1 MNLHAI
7 AARAIGAVHPN
18 QELVLVRCLGSV
30 NESGLLLGQFGS
42 CEAVTAQVQSLSG
55 DELKLEHELYEVDI
69 VRKFFFTVTGRP
81 VFAGIKLLEAG
92 SDFLYQ
98 RSTGQ
103 FWRVFNIAE
112 DYYLSGWVQAFAA
125 LQNNPPQGAVIAL
138 VDSGLLSDAEADA
151 LRTKFHIGDHDE
163 EETTEPDSEG
173 GGDGTG
179 DGNDGGGDGTGNA
192 GIGADNAPTTID
204 PEYDSDHTG
213 DAGNAS
219 TAAATR
225 CADFWSY

>member
-18 QELVLVRCLGSV
+18 QELMLIRCLGSV
-30 NESGLLLGQFGS
+30 NGSGLLLGQFGS

-55 DELKLEHELYEVDI
+55 DEPKLEHELYEVDI
-69 VRKFFFTVTGRP
+69 VCKFFFSVTGRP
-81 VFAGIKLLEAG
+81 VIAGIKLLEAG
-92 SDFLYQ
+92 SDFIYQ

-138 VDSGLLSDAEADA
+138 VDSGLLSEAEASA
-151 LRTKFHIGDHDE
+151 LRDKFQIGDNNE
-163 EETTEPDSEG
+163 EDPTEPDS
-173 GGDGTG
+173 GD
-179 DGNDGGGDGTGNA
+179 DGSNNANTSGNTGNSA
-192 GIGADNAPTTID
+192 NYTPTTSNAEHD
-204 PEYDSDHTG
+204 TDYTSDTC
-213 DAGNAS
+213 AAES
-219 TAAATR
+219 ATAIR
-225 CADFWSY
+225 GSNFWSY

>member
-1 MNLHAI
+1 MMNLHAI

-18 QELVLVRCLGSV
+18 QELVLIRCLGSV

-69 VRKFFFTVTGRP
+69 VRKFFFSVTGRP
-81 VFAGIKLLEAG
+81 VIAGIKLLEAG

-103 FWRVFNIAE
+103 FWRIFNIAE

-138 VDSGLLSDAEADA
+138 ADSGLLSDAEADA
-151 LRTKFHIGDHDE
+151 LRAKFYIGDNDE
-163 EETTEPDSEG
+163 QEPTEPDSEG
-173 GGDGTG
+173 SDV
-179 DGNDGGGDGTGNA
+179 DASDNTGNS
-192 GIGADNAPTTID
+192 ADNAPATSNAEYNPNHTSATGTT
-204 PEYDSDHTG
+204 ESAT
-213 DAGNAS
+213 
-219 TAAATR
+219 ATR
-225 CADFWSY
+225 RDSGNFWAY

>member
-1 MNLHAI
+1 MMNLHAI

-18 QELVLVRCLGSV
+18 QELVLIRCLSSV

-55 DELKLEHELYEVDI
+55 DEPKLEHELYEVDI
-69 VRKFFFTVTGRP
+69 VRKFFFAVTGRP
-81 VFAGIKLLEAG
+81 VFAGLKLLEAG

-98 RSTGQ
+98 HSTGQ

-138 VDSGLLSDAEADA
+138 VDSGLLLDAEADA
-151 LRTKFHIGDHDE
+151 LRTKFHIGEDNE
-163 EETTEPDSEG
+163 QEPTEPDTVA
-173 GGDGTG
+173 D
-179 DGNDGGGDGTGNA
+179 TGNNA
-192 GIGADNAPTTID
+192 ENGADNAPATSNA
-204 PEYDSDHTG
+204 EYEPNHTS
-213 DAGNAS
+213 ATCA
-219 TAAATR
+219 TEPATATR
-225 CADFWSY
+225 GSNFWSY

>member
-1 MNLHAI
+1 MMNLHAI

-18 QELVLVRCLGSV
+18 QELVLIRCLGSV

-42 CEAVTAQVQSLSG
+42 CEAVTAQVQSLNG

-69 VRKFFFTVTGRP
+69 VRKFFFSVTGRP
-81 VFAGIKLLEAG
+81 VLAGIKLLEAG

-138 VDSGLLSDAEADA
+138 ADSGLLSDAEADA
-151 LRTKFHIGDHDE
+151 LRTKFHIGDNDE
-163 EETTEPDSEG
+163 QEPDNEDSD
-173 GGDGTG
+173 GDTS
-179 DGNDGGGDGTGNA
+179 GNTGNA
-192 GIGADNAPTTID
+192 GNGANYTPTTSETEHSTD
-204 PEYDSDHTG
+204 NTG
-213 DAGNAS
+213 DACTA
-219 TAAATR
+219 TAATTTR
-225 CADFWSY
+225 GPDRFWSY

>member
-1 MNLHAI
+1 MMNLHAI

-18 QELVLVRCLGSV
+18 QELVLVRCLGSI

-55 DELKLEHELYEVDI
+55 DELELEHELYEVDI
-69 VRKFFFTVTGRP
+69 VRKFFFSVTGRP
-81 VFAGIKLLEAG
+81 VLAGIKLLEAG

-138 VDSGLLSDAEADA
+138 VDSGLLSDAEAAA
-151 LRTKFHIGDHDE
+151 LRDKFNLGENNAE
-163 EETTEPDSEG
+163 EPTEPDS
-173 GGDGTG
+173 GGDGDNADNTGNTG
-179 DGNDGGGDGTGNA
+179 DSP
-192 GIGADNAPTTID
+192 DNAPTTSNT
-204 PEYDSDHTG
+204 EHYTNNAG
-213 DAGNAS
+213 DAC
-219 TAAATR
+219 TAATATASR
-225 CADFWSY
+225 GSDFWSY